1 MSKPAPSETWLG
13 VQRRAKPLVL
23 SGIVLGLGLGG
34 FFDGIVFHQ
43 ILQWHNMVSSYP
55 DPSIANDL
63 RLNVVADGFFH
74 TATYVF
80 TILGIS
86 LLMRA
91 WRLSFVP
98 ASRRTLFGS
107 TILGWGIFNVVEGVV
122 NHQIL
127 GIHHVWPAG
136 PGPVVLWDVAFLVW
150 GLAFIAGGYAVVR
163 RDPSVA
169 PAPER
174 EPPDEETEGRL
185 ADRSGPTT
193 ERADRE

>member
-1 MSKPAPSETWLG
+1 MDAQIMSKPDETETWLG
-13 VQRRAKPLVL
+13 IQKLAKPLVIA
-23 SGIVLGLGLGG
+23 GTVLGLGLGG
-34 FFDGIVFHQ
+34 FFDGILLHQ

-63 RLNVVADGFFH
+63 PLNVMADGFFH
-74 TATYVF
+74 TATYIF

-107 TILGWGIFNVVEGVV
+107 VILGWGLFNFVEGIVD
-122 NHQIL
+122 HQLL

-136 PGPVVLWDVAFLVW
+136 PGPVILWDVGFLIW
-150 GLAFIAGGYAVVR
+150 GLLFIGGGYAIIR
-163 RDPSVA
+163 GDQSVA
-169 PAPER
+169 PVPTQERTEQER
-174 EPPDEETEGRL
+174 EQ
-185 ADRSGPTT
+185 SS
-193 ERADRE
+193 